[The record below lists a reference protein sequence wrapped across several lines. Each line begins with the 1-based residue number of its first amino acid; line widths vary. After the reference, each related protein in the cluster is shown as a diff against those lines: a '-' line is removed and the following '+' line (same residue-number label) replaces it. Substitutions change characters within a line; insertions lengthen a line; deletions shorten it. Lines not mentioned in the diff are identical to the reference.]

1 MEEEYFVLPS
11 SESDTKMEQDSNNI
25 ENIEQLATK
34 LPQKIKPYQ
43 EKFIEEKSYK
53 AGLFHSKF
61 ISS

>member
-11 SESDTKMEQDSNNI
+11 SESDTKMEEESNNI

-43 EKFIEEKSYK
+43 ENFIE
-53 AGLFHSKF
+53 
-61 ISS
+61 